1 MQGWRKRQEDAH
13 VSAVSQGD
21 KKNIDVF
28 GVFDGHG
35 GKEISKFVSNHFT
48 QELIINKNLP
58 TDMSL
63 ALKETF
69 IKMDEIMQ
77 TSESIEEIKKYARQS
92 KEEDDEQA
100 KNEPANSQMQLFSQL
115 IAQKDP
121 ESNDI
126 SMRTGCTACVMS
138 IDEES
143 KKLYFANAGD
153 SRVVMCRNGL
163 AEAQSEDHKPEME
176 SEKTRIYKA
185 DGWISDGRVKGN
197 LNLTRG
203 FGDLEYKQNKNL
215 KPEEQ
220 MITANPDIKVIN
232 FTNDI
237 DFVIIGCDGI
247 WDCLKNQEACDFVS
261 KRLKDNPD
269 IKISKIVE
277 EMMDEIVAKD
287 LYNETG
293 VGCDNMTCI
302 VIVFKKGKQEEKKEE
317 KTEEKKEEKTEEKK
331 EEKTE
336 GKDEKEKEEKE
347 KEKDK

>member
-13 VSAVSQGD
+13 ISAVSLGD
-21 KKNIDVF
+21 KKDLDVF

-48 QELIINKNLP
+48 EELKVNKNVS

-77 TSESIEEIKKYARQS
+77 TPESIEEIKKYARMS
-92 KEEDDEQA
+92 KEEDDIQS
-100 KNEPANSQMQLFSQL
+100 KNEPPNSQMQLLTQL
-115 IAQKDP
+115 MGQKDP

-126 SMRTGCTACVMS
+126 FMRTGCTACVMS
-138 IDEES
+138 IDETN

-163 AEAQSEDHKPEME
+163 AEPQSEDHKPEME
-176 SEKTRIYKA
+176 SEKNRIYKA
-185 DGWISDGRVKGN
+185 EGWISDGRVKGN

-220 MITANPDIKVIN
+220 MITANPDIKVVD
-232 FTNDI
+232 FTNDM

-247 WDCLKNQEACDFVS
+247 WDCLKNQEACDFV
-261 KRLKDNPD
+261 KERLKKNPD
-269 IKISKIVE
+269 IKISKIIE
-277 EMMDEIVAKD
+277 EMLDSIVAKD

-302 VIVFKKGKQEEKKEE
+302 VIVFKKDKNK
-317 KTEEKKEEKTEEKK
+317 
-331 EEKTE
+331 
-336 GKDEKEKEEKE
+336 EKEKEKENDKDKE
-347 KEKDK
+347 KEKDKEKGNEIDK

>member
-13 VSAVSQGD
+13 ISAISKGE
-21 KKNIDVF
+21 KKDIDVF

-35 GKEISKFVSNHFT
+35 GKEISQFVANHFT
-48 QELIINKNLP
+48 EELIKNKNIS

-77 TSESIEEIKKYARQS
+77 TSESIEEIKKYAKLS
-92 KEEDDEQA
+92 KEQDDLQS
-100 KNEPANSQMQLFSQL
+100 KNEPSNSQMQLFAQL
-115 IAQKDP
+115 VGPKDLDA
-121 ESNDI
+121 NDI
-126 SMRTGCTACVMS
+126 FMRTGCTACVMS
-138 IDEES
+138 FDETK

-153 SRVVMCRNGL
+153 SRVVLCKKGV
-163 AEAQSEDHKPEME
+163 AEAKSEDHKPEME
-176 SEKTRIYKA
+176 SEKSRIYKA

-203 FGDLEYKQNKNL
+203 FGDIEYKQNKNL

-220 MITANPDIKVIN
+220 IITANPDINIVD
-232 FTNDI
+232 FTPDL
-237 DFVIIGCDGI
+237 DFAIIGCDGI
-247 WDCLKNQEACDFVS
+247 WDCLKNQEACDFVI
-261 KRLKDNPD
+261 KKLKENPN

-277 EMMDEIVAKD
+277 EMLDNIVAKD

-302 VIVFKKGKQEEKKEE
+302 IIVFKK
-317 KTEEKKEEKTEEKK
+317 
-331 EEKTE
+331 
-336 GKDEKEKEEKE
+336 
-347 KEKDK
+347 

>member
-13 VSAVSQGD
+13 IAAVSQGD
-21 KKNIDVF
+21 KKDIDVF

-35 GKEISKFVSNHFT
+35 GKEISQFVSNHFT
-48 QELIINKNLP
+48 QELVINKNLP
-58 TDMSL
+58 DDMSQ

-77 TSESIEEIKKYARQS
+77 TPDSIEEIKKYARLS
-92 KEEDDEQA
+92 KEQDDLQS
-100 KNEPANSQMQLFSQL
+100 KNEPPNSQMALISQL
-115 IAQKDP
+115 IPPKDP
-121 ESNDI
+121 EANDI

-138 IDEES
+138 IDETN

-153 SRVVMCRNGL
+153 SRVVLCKNGV
-163 AEAQSEDHKPEME
+163 AEAKSEDHKPEMD

-215 KPEEQ
+215 KPEDQ
-220 MITANPDIKVIN
+220 MITANPDINVVD
-232 FTNDI
+232 FSEDM

-247 WDCLKNQEACDFVS
+247 WDCLTNQEACDFVS
-261 KRLKDNPD
+261 KKLKENKD
-269 IKISKIVE
+269 IKISKIIE
-277 EMMDEIVAKD
+277 EMMDNIVATD

-302 VIVFKKGKQEEKKEE
+302 VIVFKK
-317 KTEEKKEEKTEEKK
+317 
-331 EEKTE
+331 
-336 GKDEKEKEEKE
+336 
-347 KEKDK
+347 

>member
-13 VSAVSQGD
+13 ITAVSQGE
-21 KKNIDVF
+21 KKDIDVF

-35 GKEISKFVSNHFT
+35 GKEISQFVSNHFT
-48 QELIINKNLP
+48 KELIKNKNLP

-77 TSESIEEIKKYARQS
+77 TPEGIEEIKKYARLS
-92 KEEDDEQA
+92 KEQDDLQS
-100 KNEPANSQMQLFSQL
+100 KNEPENAQMNLISQL
-115 IAQKDP
+115 MPPKDP
-121 ESNDI
+121 EANDLN
-126 SMRTGCTACVMS
+126 MRTGCTACVMS
-138 IDEES
+138 IDEKT

-153 SRVVMCRNGL
+153 SRVVLCKKGV
-163 AEAQSEDHKPEME
+163 AEAKSEDHKPEME

-185 DGWISDGRVKGN
+185 DGWISEGRVKGN

-220 MITANPDIKVIN
+220 MITANPDIKVVD
-232 FTNDI
+232 FSEDM

-247 WDCLKNQEACDFVS
+247 WDCLTNQQACDFVS

-269 IKISKIVE
+269 IKISKIIE
-277 EMMDEIVAKD
+277 DMLEEIVAKD
-287 LYNETG
+287 LYNESG

-302 VIVFKKGKQEEKKEE
+302 VIVFKKK
-317 KTEEKKEEKTEEKK
+317 
-331 EEKTE
+331 
-336 GKDEKEKEEKE
+336 
-347 KEKDK
+347 

>member
-1 MQGWRKRQEDAH
+1 MQGWRKWQEDAH
-13 VSAVSQGD
+13 ISAVLQGE
-21 KKNIDVF
+21 KKDIDVF

-35 GKEISKFVSNHFT
+35 GKEISKFVSNHFI
-48 QELIINKNLP
+48 QELTINKNLL

-63 ALKETF
+63 ALKQTF

-77 TSESIEEIKKYARQS
+77 TPESIEEIKKYARMS
-92 KEEDDEQA
+92 KEEDEKQS
-100 KNEPANSQMQLFSQL
+100 KNEPPNSQMNLLSQL
-115 IAQKDP
+115 IGPKNP
-121 ESNDI
+121 EANDI
-126 SMRTGCTACVMS
+126 FMRTGCTACVLG
-138 IDEES
+138 IDETK

-153 SRVVMCRNGL
+153 SRVVMCRKGI
-163 AEAQSEDHKPEME
+163 AEPQSEDHKPEMD

-220 MITANPDIKVIN
+220 MITANPDIKVVD
-232 FTNDI
+232 FTEDI

-247 WDCLKNQEACDFVS
+247 WDCLTNQQACDFVQ
-261 KRLKDNPD
+261 KRLKENPE

-277 EMMDEIVAKD
+277 EMLDSIIAKD
-287 LYNETG
+287 LYNESG

-302 VIVFKKGKQEEKKEE
+302 VIVFKKNKEN
-317 KTEEKKEEKTEEKK
+317 
-331 EEKTE
+331 
-336 GKDEKEKEEKE
+336 EKEKEKGKEKEKE